1 MATLSVSHVYSAAA
15 DRMWSL
21 IGDPAAL
28 ANWHPAIAKSP
39 SKNGR
44 RTLLLADGGEVKEEI
59 MAHDDSARSY
69 TYRIIE
75 SPLPVTGYVST
86 LRVAPSGNGKAE
98 VVWEA
103 DYEPA
108 GVEPA
113 AIEGLL
119 RGLYT
124 AGLDALESKL

>member
-1 MATLSVSHVYSAAA
+1 
-15 DRMWSL
+15 MWSL
-21 IGDPAAL
+21 IGDPAGL

-39 SKNGR
+39 SESGR
-44 RTLLLADGGEVKEEI
+44 RTLILADGGEVKEEI

-75 SPLPVTGYVST
+75 SPLPMTGYVST
-86 LRVAPSGNGKAE
+86 IRVGPSDSGEAE

-103 DYEPA
+103 EYEPA
-108 GVEPA
+108 GVELA
-113 AIEGLL
+113 TLEEML

-124 AGLDALESKL
+124 VGLEGLESKL